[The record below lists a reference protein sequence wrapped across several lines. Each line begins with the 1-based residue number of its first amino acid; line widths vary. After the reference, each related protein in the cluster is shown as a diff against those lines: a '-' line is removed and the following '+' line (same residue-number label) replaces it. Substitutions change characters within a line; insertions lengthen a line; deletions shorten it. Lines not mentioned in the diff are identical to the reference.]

1 MKNKLIIGGFI
12 ILAVALGIVVFLYLL
27 EKSAREDAE
36 NKFAEEKKV
45 ALREQADS
53 LNLEFVVKSL
63 EFENKIIELSTREQ
77 EIKYIPYEKLRYID
91 RNVDAAL
98 DTIANYRF
106 NQRAEN

>member
-1 MKNKLIIGGFI
+1 MKNKLILGGFI
-12 ILAVALGIVVFLYLL
+12 LMAIALGFSVFLYLL

-45 ALREQADS
+45 ALRKQADS
-53 LNLEFVVKSL
+53 LNLEFDVKSV
-63 EFENKIIELSTREQ
+63 EFEEKITELSTREQ

-98 DTIANYRF
+98 DTISNY
-106 NQRAEN
+106 NYKE